1 MKIGIIGAGN
11 IGHTLATLFV
21 KAGHQVALSN
31 SRGPESLKDTVDEL
45 GPNAHADTVDNAAAF
60 GEVVLLAVPWQ
71 SPEALPHAD
80 LVANK
85 VVIDAMNP
93 YGEGG
98 KLIDLGEST
107 SSEET
112 AKRLPDARL
121 VKAFNTIWF
130 RHLAERGNTAKPD
143 AEREAIFIAGNDS
156 RAKTVVSDLIRSIGF
171 APVDSGSLHDGG
183 RKQQPGAPLYGKE
196 MTGAE
201 AQQALANA

>member
-11 IGHTLATLFV
+11 IGHTIASLFV
-21 KAGHQVALSN
+21 KAGHEVALSN
-31 SRGPESLKDTVDEL
+31 SRGPESLKDIIAEL

-60 GEVVLLAVPWQ
+60 GEVVFLAVPWR

-85 VVIDAMNP
+85 VVIDAMNN

-98 KLIDLGEST
+98 KIVDLGNST
-107 SSEET
+107 ASEET

-130 RHLAERGNTAKPD
+130 KHLAENGDTSKPE
-143 AEREAIFIAGNDS
+143 AERQAIFLAGDDIN
-156 RAKTVVSDLIRSIGF
+156 AKAIVSDLIRNIGF
-171 APVDSGSLHDGG
+171 APVDTGSLHEGG
-183 RKQQPGAPLYGKE
+183 KKQQPESPFYGKQ
-196 MTGAE
+196 MTGAD
-201 AQQALANA
+201 AQQAVAAH